1 MIAEFAPSPLVR
13 PPPGWGLVNDPN
25 TRNPKATNVMAD
37 VSVMFRQVILRQFD
51 REKRQ
56 MLETL
61 SEHHTRPLS
70 HTGGLTH
77 AAPSV
82 YLQPRDFLMHVMHE
96 HPKLSPDLLLRCVRN
111 YEVAR
116 FGMGLLDSEV
126 PLFAGCRIAVML
138 MPLNVPFA

>member
-1 MIAEFAPSPLVR
+1 
-13 PPPGWGLVNDPN
+13 
-25 TRNPKATNVMAD
+25 
-37 VSVMFRQVILRQFD
+37 
-51 REKRQ
+51 

-82 YLQPRDFLMHVMHE
+82 YLQPRNFLMHVMHE

-126 PLFAGCRIAVML
+126 PLFASCRIAVML